1 MKSVKC
7 WIMFVGLALLMSAA
21 AQASDKTEHN
31 VTITSPVQVQQTEL
45 EPGHYKVAWEG
56 SGPAVRVE
64 FLQHGKTV
72 ATSEAKLVNQGHKSP
87 YDDVVTAKASD
98 GASNLKEIDFQNEEQ
113 SLVFG
118 NAPGM

>member
-1 MKSVKC
+1 VKY
-7 WIMFVGLALLMSAA
+7 WIMFVGLALLTSLP
-21 AQASDKTEHN
+21 AQARDKTEHN
-31 VTITSPVQVQQTEL
+31 VTITSPVEVQSTQL

-56 SGPAVRVE
+56 SGPAVHVE

-72 ATSEAKLVNQGHKSP
+72 ATSQAKLVNEGHKSP

-98 GASNLKEIDFQNEEQ
+98 GASNLKQIDFQNEEQ

-118 NAPGM
+118 NEPGM